1 LAAGLATSE
10 AERVMNSYPAEWE
23 RHERLRDGTRAFVRP
38 IKSEDAALYPDFI
51 AAESAEDA
59 RRRFL
64 GAVGGLSDEL
74 IARLTHVDY
83 SRAMAFIAIDETD
96 GKMLGV
102 VRLHRQADDPG
113 TGEFAVIIRSD
124 RKRRGLG
131 RLLVRRMIEWS
142 EAAEVRT
149 MFGLVLADNAEMLRL
164 CEQLG
169 FRTGDYAPDR
179 GIKRV
184 TLSLPERTRR

>member
-1 LAAGLATSE
+1 MS
-10 AERVMNSYPAEWE
+10 SYPAEWE
-23 RHERLRDGTRAFVRP
+23 RHERLRDGTRVLVRP

-113 TGEFAVIIRSD
+113 SGEYAVIVRSD
-124 RKRRGLG
+124 GKGRGLG
-131 RLLVRRMIEWS
+131 RLLMRRMIEWS
-142 EAAEVRT
+142 EVARMKT
-149 MFGLVLADNAEMLRL
+149 IFGLVLADNAEMLRL

-169 FRTGDYAPDR
+169 FQIGDYGPDR
-179 GIKRV
+179 DIKRV
-184 TLSLPERTRR
+184 TLHLAERNRA